1 MGWSWPSARLVS
13 GLSLLL
19 CICAPLRLV
28 VLFSPVAKRFPP
40 PYTTWRRGHT
50 WLFIAPGSWL
60 EENLPSSVTIEGQ
73 ADLSP
78 PASVHINHSGRFC
91 VAQSQP
97 WACHIAV
104 TGSICPAPSPWPRP
118 VTSGGCVCVVHQG
131 GGGCNWRP
139 PPRITLIFEGSSN
152 SYSQRSSYLEKE

>member
-1 MGWSWPSARLVS
+1 MLPFAWWCS
-13 GLSLLL
+13 SLLWQRDS
-19 CICAPLRLV
+19 PLPIQHGEGGTHD
-28 VLFSPVAKRFPP
+28 LFV
-40 PYTTWRRGHT
+40 
-50 WLFIAPGSWL
+50 APGSRL